1 MFLSQIDTEQ
11 IIQGIKSLKLRHN
24 QAVAI
29 LLSDKGRP
37 DLESLVQE
45 LRTLDIPFFGGFFPG
60 LIHGF
65 PLNNHVSGCS
75 GNPD

>member
-29 LLSDKGRP
+29 LLGDKGRP

-45 LRTLDIPFFGGFFPG
+45 LAFSQFISSTPGFRGDWEKNQP
-60 LIHGF
+60 
-65 PLNNHVSGCS
+65 
-75 GNPD
+75 